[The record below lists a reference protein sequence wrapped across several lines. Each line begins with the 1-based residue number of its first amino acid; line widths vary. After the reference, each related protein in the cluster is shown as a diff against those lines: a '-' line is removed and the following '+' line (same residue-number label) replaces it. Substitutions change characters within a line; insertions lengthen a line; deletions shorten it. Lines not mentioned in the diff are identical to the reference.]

1 MRRYERLRTGMAS
14 LLISLNISVENVRMF
29 QGLRPNLRLIFDQF
43 LVAIERFSEQ
53 LLRLFARQ

>member
-43 LVAIERFSEQ
+43 LVAVERFAEQ
-53 LLRLFARQ
+53 LLRLFAR